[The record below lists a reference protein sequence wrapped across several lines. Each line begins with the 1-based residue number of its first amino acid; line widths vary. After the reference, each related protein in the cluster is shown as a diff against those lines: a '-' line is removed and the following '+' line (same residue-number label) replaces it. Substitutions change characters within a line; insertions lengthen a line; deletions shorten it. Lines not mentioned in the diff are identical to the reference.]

1 MPNQNDIGHMTKKES
16 AQNQKLIK
24 ENQELEKE
32 QLLCGDRFKLQK
44 KIGEGTYGVVYRAF
58 DHQLN

>member
-1 MPNQNDIGHMTKKES
+1 MMPNQNDIGQMTKKES

-32 QLLCGDRFKLQK
+32 QLLCGDRFKL
-44 KIGEGTYGVVYRAF
+44 
-58 DHQLN
+58 